1 MRRLLPADARARVLI
16 PGGLALAAVV
26 TAGVLIAL
34 AAGGPSTSAEPDT
47 GRSQP
52 PTVSASPVLPT
63 TTTGTSPEPADLDG
77 PERELVARLSSFELT
92 NCRGATAETGAPGE
106 SGDPTDPRAAG
117 VQAALRCVPGV
128 AASGTPPAGVLV
140 LGYVDEAA
148 VASDAARRA
157 ATIVDV
163 GSCEAGQ
170 TSTEAYLLPS
180 RRTGTFVC
188 QATPDRFAAYWTI
201 DSERVAFIAQG
212 ADPAGL
218 ITWWRDFDPL

>member
-1 MRRLLPADARARVLI
+1 MRRLLPAGGRTRVLI
-16 PGGLALAAVV
+16 PGGLALAAVA
-26 TAGVLIAL
+26 TAGVLIAR

-52 PTVSASPVLPT
+52 PATVSAPPGPRGTS
-63 TTTGTSPEPADLDG
+63 TSPEPADLDG
-77 PERELVARLSSFELT
+77 PERELAARLSSFEIT
-92 NCRGATAETGAPGE
+92 GCRGATTEAAAPGG
-106 SGDPTDPRAAG
+106 SGDPADPRAAG

-128 AASGTPPAGVLV
+128 AASGAPPADVLV
-140 LGYVDEAA
+140 LGYIDEAA

-157 ATIVDV
+157 AAIVDG

-188 QATPDRFAAYWTI
+188 QAAPGRFAAYWTI
-201 DSERVAFIAQG
+201 DSERVAFVAQSD
-212 ADPAGL
+212 DPAGL
-218 ITWWRDFDPL
+218 ITWWRGFDPL